1 MKFNLK
7 SLPKRI
13 FSPSKAIA
21 MTISYNIGT
30 DLFSIGAVV
39 ADRGSFCYYK
49 LGQQPLQFG
58 TVFVIKNWG
67 SGYYKSEQIYYK
79 SLRNSFD
86 LVAKVKKFWFLGL

>member
-30 DLFSIGAVV
+30 DLFSTGAAVP
-39 ADRGSFCYYK
+39 DRGSFCYYR
-49 LGQQPLQFG
+49 LGQQPLQLG
-58 TVFVIKNWG
+58 TVFVIKNWS